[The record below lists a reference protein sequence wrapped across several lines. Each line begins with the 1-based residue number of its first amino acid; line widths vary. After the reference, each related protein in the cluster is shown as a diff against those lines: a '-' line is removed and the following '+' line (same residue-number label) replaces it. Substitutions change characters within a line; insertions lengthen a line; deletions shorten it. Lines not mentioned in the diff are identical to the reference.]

1 MYNRRI
7 ILRFNS
13 CLAHRKLIR
22 LLALAAIAALVL
34 DLVDQLPTETNSD
47 NCLSPPM
54 FENDNESHN
63 EGKYFLLHKH

>member
-1 MYNRRI
+1 VAQLLLTDLSI
-7 ILRFNS
+7 INIK
-13 CLAHRKLIR
+13 CI
-22 LLALAAIAALVL
+22 
-34 DLVDQLPTETNSD
+34 VDQLPTEMNSD